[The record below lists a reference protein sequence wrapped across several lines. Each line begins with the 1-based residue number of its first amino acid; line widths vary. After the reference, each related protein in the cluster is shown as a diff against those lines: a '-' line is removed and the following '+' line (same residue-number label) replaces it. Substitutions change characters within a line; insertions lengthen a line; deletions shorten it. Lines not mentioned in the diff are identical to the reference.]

1 MFTQIMKLD
10 EIRQSLW
17 HVKANMHVTCDYFS
31 EGKPDPYKLVT
42 RYEMHGLINAQAL
55 VTVSEQIESLG
66 KAIDEL
72 MEIGK
77 SLRDVVK

>member
-1 MFTQIMKLD
+1 
-10 EIRQSLW
+10 
-17 HVKANMHVTCDYFS
+17 
-31 EGKPDPYKLVT
+31 
-42 RYEMHGLINAQAL
+42 MHGLINAQAL